1 VREHYGFE
9 MGASAVRTVTLHQAQ
24 RASQS
29 LNKEYEEPFR
39 VLPAVGAEHIIAQ
52 ADGTMICTV
61 EPGARKS
68 PRPRQ
73 WKEMSLVAA
82 QAHGSATTIYG
93 ASFGDVQGVGRRW
106 GHCARQAGWGL
117 NSHIHGVGDGASWV
131 CLQSREVF
139 GEQGTFLCDFFHV
152 SEHLG
157 AAAQTCRPKGLNN
170 GAGHNKRGY
179 GVEHFSR

>member
-1 VREHYGFE
+1 
-9 MGASAVRTVTLHQAQ
+9 LHQAQ

-73 WKEMSLVAA
+73 WKEMRLV
-82 QAHGSATTIYG
+82 GG
-93 ASFGDVQGVGRRW
+93 ASPRQRHDHLRGELWRCAGSWKTLGSLRPAGR
-106 GHCARQAGWGL
+106 L
-117 NSHIHGVGDGASWV
+117 
-131 CLQSREVF
+131 
-139 GEQGTFLCDFFHV
+139 GT
-152 SEHLG
+152 
-157 AAAQTCRPKGLNN
+157 Q
-170 GAGHNKRGY
+170 
-179 GVEHFSR
+179 